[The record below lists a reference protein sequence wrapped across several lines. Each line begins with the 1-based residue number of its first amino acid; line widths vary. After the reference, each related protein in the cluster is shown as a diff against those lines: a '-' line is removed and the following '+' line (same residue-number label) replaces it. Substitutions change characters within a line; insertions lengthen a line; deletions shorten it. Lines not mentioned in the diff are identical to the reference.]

1 MSPAPHTVIMSSP
14 TVPIIDYSAMIAA
27 AREARAEMIH
37 QLVAPYAAGVVSV
50 VEFVGLVLL
59 GLTALTA
66 LILGVK
72 TREFTW
78 ALVGLA
84 TCMVLGILLPQLLA
98 LSSLT
103 WTSIGLGAG
112 VLAFCA
118 IAGRRVAMKVLNLL
132 F

>member
-37 QLVAPYAAGVVSV
+37 QLVAPYAAGVSV

-84 TCMVLGILLPQLLA
+84 TCMVLGILLTQLLA